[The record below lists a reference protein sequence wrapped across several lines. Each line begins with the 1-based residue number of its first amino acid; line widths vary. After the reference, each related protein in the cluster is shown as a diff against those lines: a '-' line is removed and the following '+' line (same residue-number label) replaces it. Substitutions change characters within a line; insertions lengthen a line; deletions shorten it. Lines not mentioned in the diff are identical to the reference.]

1 MLLDV
6 RTPQTEVHHQVPFCQ
21 VEPDAVACCA
31 REIIKHFDEHG
42 TRYLTALRALCRK
55 KKGLVVEV

>member
-6 RTPQTEVHHQVPFCQ
+6 RTPQTEVHHQVPFCE
-21 VEPDAVACCA
+21 VEPDVVACCA
-31 REIIKHFDEHG
+31 REIIKHLDEHG